1 MIKNYL
7 AVLGRNFRRNKLYY
21 MLNVC
26 GLSTA
31 FAAAIAILLFASN
44 ELSYDQHHE
53 KKDRMYRVIQ
63 GGDSDEQSS
72 SVPFPTGPTILN
84 DYGDVV
90 EQATRVFNYM
100 APALG
105 ITTEENGRK
114 ESYNEPLFFFAD
126 SSYFKI
132 FDHKFL
138 KGNPEKCLSGPGMI
152 VITESMAQK
161 LFHSADPVGKTIKF
175 EDTYPLTVTAVV
187 ADVPSTSHFR
197 FDYLASF
204 ASLQNLFEKGIPE
217 KNWYWNPV
225 WTYIL
230 LKEGKSAPE
239 LENQMDFF
247 VKKYFEPSLV
257 DKVHLVIQPVTDIY
271 LKTKSV
277 YEIGPMSDVKH
288 TYILSSIGIFILIVA
303 MINFINLSTAQVAE
317 RFKEIGVRKVLGAR
331 KRNIATQFMAES
343 VSISFIS
350 GVIGLLLLIVNLP
363 WINLIAGK
371 QFSTMDILQPQILAG
386 CMIIVL
392 VCGLFSGT
400 YPAWV
405 LSRLTPVRILKD
417 KTAVGG
423 GGFRQLLVAVQFTVS
438 IILIISTMVIQRQVN
453 FLMDK
458 DLGFEKDQIIVV
470 PVQRTKLVDRYD
482 DFKERIR
489 QNKDIQLVTASN
501 TVVGKSYE
509 ASNYKF
515 EGKDEKLYPC
525 LFVRNDF
532 LKTLNIPVLSGR
544 DFTDTITSP
553 GYKVIVNRAFLKEAG
568 WNTPADA
575 LGKVIEGT
583 MEGPMPVVGVCEDFN
598 YAPLKETSGAVMIV
612 HTDQTKYKGFF
623 TRYLY
628 VKVNAHNVKPVIT
641 FLEKTWSEYNPGSP
655 FEFSFMDDSLG
666 QLYAREENFFTLGK
680 AFGIIAIV
688 IGGLGLWGLSAY
700 YIERRRKEISIRKTL
715 GAGFGHLSLLLS
727 KDFLRSVLISLIIG
741 VPLSYFLITKWLED
755 FAHRTPL
762 STGLFVTG
770 GLIVLLCSG
779 AIIFVQLVNGFRTNP
794 AEVLREN

>member
-7 AVLGRNFRRNKLYY
+7 RVLRRNFIRNKIYY
-21 MLNVC
+21 VLNIS

-31 FAAAIAILLFASN
+31 FAAAIAILLFASH
-44 ELSYDQHHE
+44 ELSYDHHHA
-53 KKDRMYRVIQ
+53 KKERMYRVIQ
-63 GGDSDEQSS
+63 GGESDEQSS

-84 DYGDVV
+84 DYPDVV
-90 EQATRVFNYM
+90 EYATRVFNYM

-105 ITTEENGRK
+105 ITTEENGKK
-114 ESYNEPLFFFAD
+114 ESYNEPRFFFAD

-132 FDHKFL
+132 FDHQFL
-138 KGNPEKCLSGPGMI
+138 AGNPEKCLSGPGLI
-152 VITESMAQK
+152 VITESMARK
-161 LFHSADPVGKTIKF
+161 LFKSDDPIGKTIRF
-175 EDTYPLTVTAVV
+175 EDNYPLTVTAVI
-187 ADVPSTSHFR
+187 ADVPANSHFR

-230 LKEGKSAPE
+230 LREGKSAPE
-239 LENQMDFF
+239 LENQLDFF

-271 LKTKSV
+271 LRTKSV
-277 YEIGPMSDVKH
+277 YEIGPMSDIKH
-288 TYILSSIGIFILIVA
+288 TYILSSIGVFILIVA

-343 VSISFIS
+343 IAISFIS
-350 GVIGLLLLIVNLP
+350 GLTGVVLMIVNLP
-363 WINLIAGK
+363 WINAIAGK
-371 QFSTMDILQPQILAG
+371 QFTTSDIAQPTVLIG
-386 CMIIVL
+386 CFIIVII
-392 VCGLFSGT
+392 CGFFSGT

-458 DLGFEKDQIIVV
+458 DLGFSKDQVIVV

-482 DFKERIR
+482 DFRERIR

-501 TVVGKSYE
+501 TIVGKSYE

-525 LFVRNDF
+525 IFVRNDF
-532 LKTLNIPVLSGR
+532 LKTLNIPMLSGM
-544 DFTDTITSP
+544 DFTDSITSE
-553 GYKVIVNRAFLKEAG
+553 GYKVIVNRAFLQEAD

-575 LGKVIEGT
+575 IGKVIDGT

-598 YAPLKETSGAVMIV
+598 YAPLNQASGAIMIV
-612 HTDQTKYKGFF
+612 QTDHTKYKGFF

-628 VKVNAHNVKPVIT
+628 IKINGHNVKPVLG

-655 FEFSFMDDSLG
+655 FEFSFMDESLQ
-666 QLYAREENFFTLGK
+666 QLYTREENFFTLGK
-680 AFGIIAIV
+680 AFGAIAIV

-715 GAGFGHLSLLLS
+715 GAGFGHLSILLS
-727 KDFLRSVLISLIIG
+727 RDFLKSVAISLLAG
-741 VPLSYFLITKWLED
+741 LPLSYFLITKWLED

-762 STGLFVTG
+762 STGLFISG
-770 GLIVLLCSG
+770 GCIVLLCSG
-779 AIIFVQLVNGFRTNP
+779 AVIFIQLVKGFRTNP
-794 AEVLREN
+794 AEVLRES